1 MKKEILNQA
10 LYCIVEATFKDN
22 KRYTGWLVPYNKRY
36 SIIPLDDIWN
46 IYSAPAS
53 GFKYLIYKT
62 NGQRLS

>member
-10 LYCIVEATFKDN
+10 LYSVVEATFKDN

-36 SIIPLDDIWN
+36 AVLPLDDIWN

-53 GFKYLIYKT
+53 EFRYLIYK
-62 NGQRLS
+62 NW